1 MSSQTETVT
10 YDTLFSL
17 TERTRKPRISDN
29 IGNSQPTLDIF
40 HAAGRV
46 EVEDGGESIE
56 ERLMYA
62 YQDVEWMSDRQAVST
77 ADKEMVTKAIYPWRF
92 ALAPINISKTDELKA
107 QASETAA
114 MDFAESK
121 TIGARQGLRTST
133 NTAMCGVATGKVML
147 GLQDLIRDSVSVGS
161 LGGIDLSSSSNSWFR
176 NNAYTTA
183 VTITAQ
189 TTANIFDG
197 WDQVGNQ
204 FEAASDV
211 NDEVTHIGAGS
222 TLYNKL
228 LVTLESGM
236 YTRFGAGNP
245 SLGRSSQR
253 PGTGPSFRGAVLY
266 KDRAIAASHIYGF
279 NINTM
284 KLKIL
289 RGANFMKTPFV
300 RADAT
305 GVLAMVGFYLVGIQF
320 VALNPRRNFV
330 MTNAS

>member
-1 MSSQTETVT
+1 VSAQTETVT

-17 TERTRKPRISDN
+17 VERTRKPRISDN

-40 HAAGRV
+40 HAGGRV

-77 ADKEMVTKAIYPWRF
+77 ADKEMVTKAIFPWRF

-107 QASETAA
+107 AASSSAA

-121 TIGARQGLRTST
+121 AVGARQGLRTST
-133 NTAMCGVATGKVML
+133 NTAMLGATTGKVML
-147 GLQDLIRDSVSVGS
+147 GIQDLIRDSVSVGS
-161 LGGIDLSSSSNSWFR
+161 LGGIDLSSSANSWFR
-176 NNAYTTA
+176 NNAYTSA
-183 VTITAQ
+183 VTITTQ
-189 TTANIFDG
+189 TVTNIYDG
-197 WDQVGNQ
+197 WDKIGQQ

-211 NDEVTHIGAGS
+211 NDEVTHIGCGA

-228 LVTLESGM
+228 LTTLESGM
-236 YTRFGAGNP
+236 YTRFGASNP
-245 SLGRSSQR
+245 ALGRSSQKA
-253 PGTGPSFRGAVLY
+253 GTGPSFRGAVLY
-266 KDRAIAASHIYGF
+266 KDRAFGASHIYGY

-320 VALNPRRNFV
+320 VNLNPRRSFV